1 MSLVAI
7 GWLFT
12 FGVLAHNTEEALHLP
27 AWSAHAGK
35 WHARVDAAEFRFA
48 VAALSVLLVVVAAAA
63 SLASAGSVSAY
74 LMAGYVLAMVLN
86 VLMPHVLVTV
96 VMRKYMP
103 GTARAAPESSAG
115 RSLSAPGAFGAEHS
129 ARRVRLV
136 RPLDGAVHRGVDPG
150 TVCARPQAVST
161 CCLVMVGLMQKLQ
174 PGISVE
180 RTHHGG
186 ARRCACAQI
195 TTIV

>member
-103 GTARAAPESSAG
+103 GTATALLLNLPLGVLYLRQA
-115 RSLSAPGAFGAEHS
+115 LSE
-129 ARRVRLV
+129 
-136 RPLDGAVHRGVDPG
+136 
-150 TVCARPQAVST
+150 QNI
-161 CCLVMVGLMQKLQ
+161 Q
-174 PGISVE
+174 PGVFAWSGPLMVLF
-180 RTHHGG
+180 
-186 ARRCACAQI
+186 
-195 TTIV
+195 IVASIPALFALGRKLYPPAV